1 MRLVSANR
9 EVLLVIAGVF
19 IFLPAVATQYFMGD
33 IQPQMIALMPQLK
46 GAKDPM
52 AIFGPMMGLY
62 AKILPYLLVMIVA
75 SVVGKLAMMALLT
88 DHRRPTVGE
97 ALMIGLKSLP
107 TLIGVGLLLMLGYF
121 VIGIIFVI
129 AFSLVAA
136 VLALISPVLSGA
148 VAVAAGIA
156 ALAALFVVATRLSMV
171 TPVVIIER
179 ISSPV
184 EAIKHSWNIVKGN
197 TRWLLL
203 FYVLLFVAYIVIA
216 AVLGGVLGLIMVLI
230 TGKGPAMLLGNG
242 IVAGLVGMA
251 ASVVFTALLVAIYR
265 QLAGESAQSLAE
277 TFS

>member
-1 MRLVSANR
+1 M
-9 EVLLVIAGVF
+9 
-19 IFLPAVATQYFMGD
+19 
-33 IQPQMIALMPQLK
+33 
-46 GAKDPM
+46 
-52 AIFGPMMGLY
+52 
-62 AKILPYLLVMIVA
+62 
-75 SVVGKLAMMALLT
+75 
-88 DHRRPTVGE
+88 
-97 ALMIGLKSLP
+97 
-107 TLIGVGLLLMLGYF
+107 
-121 VIGIIFVI
+121 
-129 AFSLVAA
+129 
-136 VLALISPVLSGA
+136 
-148 VAVAAGIA
+148 
-156 ALAALFVVATRLSMV
+156 
-171 TPVVIIER
+171 IIER